1 MLWNQVHAC
10 TPQDLINGYGNLK
23 HLSYSVRLQAV
34 QARLRALEERVAVA
48 PGKAASH
55 VVPDRPWAQ
64 ALIFALVRLVL
75 CVCVACEAV
84 PRKYLFI

>member
-1 MLWNQVHAC
+1 MQG
-10 TPQDLINGYGNLK
+10 TSSPQT
-23 HLSYSVRLQAV
+23 LSYSVRLQAV